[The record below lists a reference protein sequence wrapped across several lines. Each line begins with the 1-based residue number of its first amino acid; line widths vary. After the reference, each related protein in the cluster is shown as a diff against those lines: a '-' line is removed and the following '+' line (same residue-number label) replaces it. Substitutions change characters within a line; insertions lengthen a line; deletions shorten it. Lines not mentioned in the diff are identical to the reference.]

1 MKGEWILVN
10 PTDCFSIQ
18 PIYECSKCKQN
29 ISGYLLESICKNCG
43 SSNKLNPKKCID
55 KAILTEVKENV
66 D

>member
-29 ISGYLLESICKNCG
+29 SFGYLLESVCENCG
-43 SSNKLNPKKCID
+43 SFNKVNPKKCID
-55 KAILTEVKENV
+55 KAIFEEAEEK
-66 D
+66 